1 MRGVKPAHDN
11 FMRSAEVEKAPERG
25 ALSARC
31 PNSRCKRH
39 SRTVSPQV
47 SRVPMADM
55 AERFMSTRPRFSAC
69 VLDATPFEPVSHAA
83 SGCSY
88 LMKSWVLMGPLLTPG
103 AAVS

>member
-1 MRGVKPAHDN
+1 MRGSSPRMTISCARQRWKKLQN
-11 FMRSAEVEKAPERG
+11 GE
-25 ALSARC
+25 RC
-31 PNSRCKRH
+31 PHSRCKRH